1 MATVWER
8 LFSCL
13 FYVHGILRTYYQLSC
28 IYTATIMSCAI
39 FLSIEQ
45 QLNSLCL
52 INTTIPTELTV
63 SSCCPCQILTWSH
76 SLNSSDWTSESEVRF
91 LKNHFSRKVGRTS
104 SAEGMPIAEK
114 KIQLFSH
121 LAIAFLISSAKQ
133 ILLTLHF
140 ERIHQFSV
148 IVTIPRVRR
157 DGEQTW
163 KHGKCQCGHLEHQR

>member
-114 KIQLFSH
+114 NTIVFSFGNCLFDFFCQADSPY
-121 LAIAFLISSAKQ
+121 SA
-133 ILLTLHF
+133 L
-140 ERIHQFSV
+140 
-148 IVTIPRVRR
+148 
-157 DGEQTW
+157 W
-163 KHGKCQCGHLEHQR
+163 KNTPIFCNCHHS